1 MPNLPNFRRQA
12 MGDVVPAML
21 EPGEFVINRN
31 AVNALGV
38 DNLEVLN
45 DAGGAHSAIDELIAS
60 ATVASTL
67 QNARPPHY
75 QQGGEVYGYQGGGF
89 IDRLKRSFVDDKGFF
104 RGETSEAPVGA
115 GSYGPGLNRT
125 LEAEYEARQGKPMD
139 FEGEKSRFHGVIGM
153 LNDMRLKK
161 ELEGQAADFRR
172 EFTPYGPSERYSASV
187 STPSKGGGYGL
198 SLGYREKDFGPFEGQ
213 QELFDERYQSLKTDP
228 RMVGAQEAIQ
238 RRSEQPSNIVE
249 LLKGMGGYQGGGQ
262 VENGKK
268 PKKTLDQLLLEL
280 QLMEMHGSDKD
291 KIPKGSPLEP
301 VFSAMGKYPHHP
313 KYLIDGEWVSGNPDM
328 DDSTMMNAPMR
339 MMFYTPDKGWV
350 GMETILG
357 YDEYQSY
364 KNIDKQSLKKEIGFK
379 SPKSGNNYQE
389 GGQVYQGPPYEPSE
403 ADFGRQVNPFTG
415 EEMNIAEDKKRMALQ
430 MLKSLG
436 VGKGQR
442 IDSDAM
448 DSLMGM
454 SDDRRIIPPLPPDEY
469 VMRQENGEMYMSK
482 QQVPKLSPAYMASFG
497 METPLS
503 KRQRSLL
510 QRRAINPESIS
521 PQLHG
526 LLGKVLLQRLENEP
540 E

>member
-21 EPGEFVINRN
+21 EPGEFVINRK

-60 ATVASTL
+60 ATVANSL
-67 QNARPPHY
+67 QNAKPPHFQQGGQVRGYQEGGPAGYPIPDLSEFTMNRYADVPGLEEFTMNRFVESLASKGERGLQDYYQGIEAGAARGEFAPSIQGRGGREFSVVPETPQRNWQISGPEYPGEWQVSGPGY
-75 QQGGEVYGYQGGGF
+75 QQGGK
-89 IDRLKRSFVDDKGFF
+89 I
-104 RGETSEAPVGA
+104 
-115 GSYGPGLNRT
+115 
-125 LEAEYEARQGKPMD
+125 
-139 FEGEKSRFHGVIGM
+139 
-153 LNDMRLKK
+153 
-161 ELEGQAADFRR
+161 
-172 EFTPYGPSERYSASV
+172 
-187 STPSKGGGYGL
+187 
-198 SLGYREKDFGPFEGQ
+198 
-213 QELFDERYQSLKTDP
+213 
-228 RMVGAQEAIQ
+228 
-238 RRSEQPSNIVE
+238 
-249 LLKGMGGYQGGGQ
+249 
-262 VENGKK
+262 ENEKK

-280 QLMEMHGSDKD
+280 QLMETHGSDKD

-442 IDSDAM
+442 IDSDAR

-469 VMRQENGEMYMSK
+469 VMRQENGGMYMSK

-510 QRRAINPESIS
+510 QRRAINPKSMS

>member
-1 MPNLPNFRRQA
+1 LYRKAPQRRSRLAAEEAPAAKPTWEEKKRLYGEQKRLEQELGAYEHGYIPEEGLSGVGVDDFMNEAFESGMDLSEALLARRQKF
-12 MGDVVPAML
+12 GYQ
-21 EPGEFVINRN
+21 E
-31 AVNALGV
+31 
-38 DNLEVLN
+38 
-45 DAGGAHSAIDELIAS
+45 GGQ
-60 ATVASTL
+60 V
-67 QNARPPHY
+67 RGY
-75 QQGGEVYGYQGGGF
+75 QQGGK
-89 IDRLKRSFVDDKGFF
+89 I
-104 RGETSEAPVGA
+104 
-115 GSYGPGLNRT
+115 
-125 LEAEYEARQGKPMD
+125 
-139 FEGEKSRFHGVIGM
+139 
-153 LNDMRLKK
+153 
-161 ELEGQAADFRR
+161 
-172 EFTPYGPSERYSASV
+172 
-187 STPSKGGGYGL
+187 
-198 SLGYREKDFGPFEGQ
+198 
-213 QELFDERYQSLKTDP
+213 
-228 RMVGAQEAIQ
+228 
-238 RRSEQPSNIVE
+238 
-249 LLKGMGGYQGGGQ
+249 
-262 VENGKK
+262 ENGKK

-389 GGQVYQGPPYEPSE
+389 GGQVYQGPRNEPSE

-469 VMRQENGEMYMSK
+469 VMRQENGGMYMSK
-482 QQVPKLSPAYMASFG
+482 QQVPKLSPAYMVSFG

-510 QRRAINPESIS
+510 QRRAINPESMS

>member
-21 EPGEFVINRN
+21 EPGEFVINRK

-45 DAGGAHSAIDELIAS
+45 DAGGAHNAIDELIAS
-60 ATVASTL
+60 ATVASSL

-104 RGETSEAPVGA
+104 RGETSEAPVG
-115 GSYGPGLNRT
+115 GGHWGPGLNRT
-125 LEAEYEARQGKPMD
+125 LEAEYVARQGRPMD

-153 LNDMRLKK
+153 MNDMRLKK

-172 EFTPYGPSERYSASV
+172 EFTPYGPPSRYSASV
-187 STPSKGGGYGL
+187 STPSEGGGYGL

-262 VENGKK
+262 V
-268 PKKTLDQLLLEL
+268 
-280 QLMEMHGSDKD
+280 
-291 KIPKGSPLEP
+291 
-301 VFSAMGKYPHHP
+301 
-313 KYLIDGEWVSGNPDM
+313 
-328 DDSTMMNAPMR
+328 
-339 MMFYTPDKGWV
+339 
-350 GMETILG
+350 
-357 YDEYQSY
+357 
-364 KNIDKQSLKKEIGFK
+364 
-379 SPKSGNNYQE
+379 
-389 GGQVYQGPPYEPSE
+389 YQGPPYEPSE
-403 ADFGRQVNPFTG
+403 EDFGRQVNPFTG

-510 QRRAINPESIS
+510 QRRAINPESMS
-521 PQLHG
+521 PQLRG

>member
-31 AVNALGV
+31 AVNTLGV
-38 DNLEVLN
+38 DNLEILN
-45 DAGGAHSAIDELIAS
+45 ESGGAHSAIDELIAS

-67 QNARPPHY
+67 QNAKPPHFQEGGEVPSSWGQRFVERFPSRHEDPERAVGQERGLSNVIDALSMLVPGIDPAALISGSREISKLIPPKVADTDLDYGSLLVSSLLGPFGGRAIKHWKKQPNKGKQQGGQVRGY
-75 QQGGEVYGYQGGGF
+75 QQGGK
-89 IDRLKRSFVDDKGFF
+89 I
-104 RGETSEAPVGA
+104 
-115 GSYGPGLNRT
+115 
-125 LEAEYEARQGKPMD
+125 
-139 FEGEKSRFHGVIGM
+139 
-153 LNDMRLKK
+153 
-161 ELEGQAADFRR
+161 
-172 EFTPYGPSERYSASV
+172 
-187 STPSKGGGYGL
+187 
-198 SLGYREKDFGPFEGQ
+198 
-213 QELFDERYQSLKTDP
+213 
-228 RMVGAQEAIQ
+228 
-238 RRSEQPSNIVE
+238 
-249 LLKGMGGYQGGGQ
+249 
-262 VENGKK
+262 ENGKK

-280 QLMEMHGSDKD
+280 QLMETHGSDKD

-442 IDSDAM
+442 IDSDAR

-454 SDDRRIIPPLPPDEY
+454 SDDTRIIPPLPPDEY

-510 QRRAINPESIS
+510 QRRAINPESMS
-521 PQLHG
+521 PQLRG